1 MAESEKVATDSV
13 LSPIAKMSGQILLIT
28 AAAAVI
34 IFALIHLRLV
44 VLPVIAALFIT
55 AVLSPPA
62 ERLKSKGWPPLL
74 AAWTVILIGFLVIG
88 GLGALVAPAVGNEL
102 DQLGNDVRS
111 GIDEVVEWLET
122 GPFNLSQT
130 QIDRYVDEASK
141 NLRENRSQ
149 IVGGVVTGAVLVV
162 EVIAGLLLTFILVFF
177 FVKDGTKIGR
187 WALKLFR
194 TEHQAHAR
202 EVAVRS
208 WSSLQAYIRGIALI
222 ALIDALLIGIALLVI
237 RVPLVL
243 PLMLITFIGGF
254 FPLVGAFLA
263 GLVASLVALVT
274 NGPLDALLVAG
285 AITIIQQIE
294 GDVLQPIVLSRA
306 VNLHPI
312 AILLSLTAGAILGG
326 IVGAF
331 LAVPIAVTAV
341 TVGTYV
347 RSTRSG
353 AQEPAVAAGD

>member
-1 MAESEKVATDSV
+1 MTERSQTPANS
-13 LSPIAKMSGQILLIT
+13 LLNPIAKVSGQILLIV

-34 IFALIHLRLV
+34 IFALIYLRLV
-44 VLPVIAALFIT
+44 VLPIIAALFIT
-55 AVLSPPA
+55 AVLAPPA
-62 ERLKSKGWPPLL
+62 ERLKAKGWPPIL
-74 AAWTVILIGFLVIG
+74 ATWTVILTSFILIG
-88 GLGALVAPAVGNEL
+88 GLGTLVVPQVGDEL
-102 DQLGNDVRS
+102 DQLGSDVRG

-122 GPFNLSQT
+122 GPLNLSQR

-141 NLRENRSQ
+141 NLQENRGQ
-149 IVGGVVTGAVLVV
+149 IVGGVITGATLVV
-162 EVIAGLLLTFILVFF
+162 ELVAGLLLTFVLVFF
-177 FVKDGTKIGR
+177 FVKDGTKISG

-194 TEHQAHAR
+194 SQHQPHAR

-208 WSSLQAYIRGIALI
+208 WASLQAYIRGIALI
-222 ALIDALLIGIALLVI
+222 ALIDALLIGVALLVI
-237 RVPLVL
+237 GVPLVL
-243 PLMLITFIGGF
+243 PLMFITFIGGF

-306 VNLHPI
+306 VNLHPV
-312 AILLSLTAGAILGG
+312 AILLSLTAGAVLGG

-331 LAVPIAVTAV
+331 LAVPIAVIAA

-347 RSTRSG
+347 RSTRDPSP
-353 AQEPAVAAGD
+353 EPATAAGK